1 MLTLSLV
8 ALDKSVDTTYV
19 KTKLYLSEHPR
30 ITKDVEKILLITSD
44 HNCCLGFEDSEKC
57 ADVAVV

>member
-44 HNCCLGFEDSEKC
+44 RNWCLRLEDSEKC

>member
-8 ALDKSVDTTYV
+8 AHDKFVDTIYL

-44 HNCCLGFEDSEKC
+44 RNWSLRLEDSEKC